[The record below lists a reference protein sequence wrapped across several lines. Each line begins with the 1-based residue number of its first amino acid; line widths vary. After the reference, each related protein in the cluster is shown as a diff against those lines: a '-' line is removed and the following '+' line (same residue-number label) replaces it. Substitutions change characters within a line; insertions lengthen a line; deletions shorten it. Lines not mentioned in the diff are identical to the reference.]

1 MKTSLAH
8 QFWEWGG
15 IGQMMTVS
23 FRINKTKIILGLL
36 AAVTVLAGAWGLSSM
51 NSTAE
56 VMTGASAD
64 QTISVKKGKTK
75 TNKDRVAFIRQ
86 FGWEIEEEPTEIM
99 EAVIPEQL
107 DEVYEKYNAIQKEQG
122 FDLSKYCGKKLKRYA
137 YKVTNYPGQSE
148 FVEVNLLI
156 YQDTVVGGD
165 VCSTTLDGFMHG
177 LRMTQQKTTGES
189 GSKETEKQ

>member
-1 MKTSLAH
+1 
-8 QFWEWGG
+8 
-15 IGQMMTVS
+15 MMTMS
-23 FRINKTKIILGLL
+23 FRINKTKIILALI
-36 AAVTVLAGAWGLSSM
+36 AAVTVLAGAWGLSRMDS
-51 NSTAE
+51 SAQ

-75 TNKDRVAFIRQ
+75 TNEDRVAFIRQ
-86 FGWEIEEEPTEIM
+86 FGWEIEEEPIEIM

-122 FDLSKYCGKKLKRYA
+122 FDLSRYCGKKLKRYT
-137 YKVTNYPGQSE
+137 YTVTNYPGQSE

-165 VCSTTLDGFMHG
+165 VCSTALDGFMHG
-177 LRMTQQKTTGES
+177 LRMTQQKTAGEAV
-189 GSKETEKQ
+189 GKEAEKQ